1 MVYPNSFGHT
11 TKRPSLNSCNHTCYN
26 TWTFEKLLKVIPF
39 KILGILQ
46 EQGKNSCCCK
56 KYLRL
61 PWPLWL
67 SWLEVLPQR
76 KGQWLVVSHGTCPV
90 PRFWVHFLIGAGRRG
105 NQSMFLSHIIFS
117 GPVFSTPSKTLNI
130 PTGEQ
135 FVFKS
140 SLSGVNCLMTMKV
153 RDSDKR
159 FPTFTGLIGPFSSG
173 SFLRIVNY
181 TANEKRFPIVTVL

>member
-1 MVYPNSFGHT
+1 MTVTWTAKDKHAWRASDLCPRWLQSFSQKCFWTGLEAAHCVFANLSSAGDSVLIMVYPNSFGHT

-26 TWTFEKLLKVIPF
+26 TWTFEKLLKAIPF

-76 KGQWLVVSHGTCPV
+76 KGQWFGGESRHL
-90 PRFWVHFLIGAGRRG
+90 
-105 NQSMFLSHIIFS
+105 
-117 GPVFSTPSKTLNI
+117 PSAQVL
-130 PTGEQ
+130 
-135 FVFKS
+135 
-140 SLSGVNCLMTMKV
+140 
-153 RDSDKR
+153 
-159 FPTFTGLIGPFSSG
+159 G
-173 SFLRIVNY
+173 SFPHWGR
-181 TANEKRFPIVTVL
+181 